1 MNRYKYLSVAA
12 LSLLL
17 LASCGS
23 SGIGDVLGTGSNQNA
38 QLRGTV
44 DSVDINSHSIYLVN
58 VSNYN
63 NSMLSS
69 SGNAVRVY
77 YDNNTTVQ
85 YQGRAYRPEDL
96 ERGDQVD
103 VNAQQSGNQLAANSI
118 TVVSDVRTSGTYP
131 GNTYPGNNYPNN
143 NYPNNNYPNGSTMHG
158 TVTYVDTSRQTIQV
172 DTGYNNVVTLAYN
185 SSTPVYWNGQT
196 YRAADLERGDEV
208 DIHTSTYGNGGL
220 LAQDITVTR
229 NVSNGGYGTSGGN
242 GTYGSSTQTSTVRGT
257 VQYVD
262 TTNRT
267 IQIAS
272 TTWIAGFNPGTR
284 TSSGTI
290 LVHYDPNTQ
299 VNVRGSMYPVSGL
312 ERGDVIEVSVQN
324 LGSSNV
330 LAQQIWLVQDVNN
343 RM

>member
-23 SGIGDVLGTGSNQNA
+23 SGIGNVLGTGSNQNA

-44 DSVDINSHSIYLVN
+44 DSVDLNNHSIYLVN

-63 NSMLSS
+63 NSMLSN

-103 VNAQQSGNQLAANSI
+103 VTANQSGNQLVANSM

-131 GNTYPGNNYPNN
+131 SNTYPSNTYPTNT
-143 NYPNNNYPNGSTMHG
+143 YPNGSTMHG

-172 DTGYNNVVTLAYN
+172 DTGYNNVVTLAFN
-185 SSTPVYWNGQT
+185 SNTPVYWNGQT
-196 YRAADLERGDEV
+196 YRAADLQRGDEV

-229 NVSNGGYGTSGGN
+229 NVSNGSYGTSN
-242 GTYGSSTQTSTVRGT
+242 GTYGSSTQTSTIRGT
-257 VQYVD
+257 VQYLD

-267 IQIAS
+267 IQLAS
-272 TTWIAGFNPGTR
+272 TTWIAGFNPGTQ

-290 LVHYDPNTQ
+290 LVHYDPNAQ
-299 VNVRGSMYPVSGL
+299 INVRGSMYPISGL

-324 LGSSNV
+324 LGGSNV
-330 LAQQIWLVQDVNN
+330 LAQQITLVQDVNN